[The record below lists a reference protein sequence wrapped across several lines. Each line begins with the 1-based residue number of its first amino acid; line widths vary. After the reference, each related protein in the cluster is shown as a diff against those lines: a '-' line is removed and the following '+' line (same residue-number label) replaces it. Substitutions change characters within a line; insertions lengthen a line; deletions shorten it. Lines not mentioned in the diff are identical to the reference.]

1 MLRLMQASD
10 LDQII
15 SLENVLFSSPWKL
28 KDFEYE
34 LNENPYSILYVIEK
48 DGEIIAYCN
57 IWCLFERAEITCIA
71 VKKSFQKQGYAQ
83 ILIEQMEKTAIEHL
97 CENISL
103 EVRVSNYSA
112 ISLYKKN
119 KYIIL
124 NTKKGYYTDN
134 NEDAYLMMKG
144 IGGINYVD
152 DFSNRV

>member
-1 MLRLMQASD
+1 MRDALLS
-10 LDQII
+10 
-15 SLENVLFSSPWKL
+15 SEELEDHAK
-28 KDFEYE
+28 
-34 LNENPYSILYVIEK
+34 
-48 DGEIIAYCN
+48 
-57 IWCLFERAEITCIA
+57 
-71 VKKSFQKQGYAQ
+71 
-83 ILIEQMEKTAIEHL
+83 KTAIEHL